1 MKILILGATGRTGR
15 LIVEE
20 ALKQGYDLNVLVT
33 IAMQGC
39 DLVISALGTVKAS
52 NYGFAPFVCL

>member
-20 ALKQGYDLNVLVT
+20 ALKQGYDLNVLVRDKKK
-33 IAMQGC
+33 I
-39 DLVISALGTVKAS
+39 L
-52 NYGFAPFVCL
+52 